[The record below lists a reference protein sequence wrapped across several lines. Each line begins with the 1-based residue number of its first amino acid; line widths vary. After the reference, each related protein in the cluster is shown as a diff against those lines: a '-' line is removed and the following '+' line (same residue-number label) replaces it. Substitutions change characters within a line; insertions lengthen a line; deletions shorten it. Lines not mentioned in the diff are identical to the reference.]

1 MRGRKIVKHVP
12 FEDKDTYI
20 VEADG
25 KKFQSKTNKI
35 TAQFIQNRYVV
46 LRDFIP
52 KDIITFALDSWKV
65 IEHNKA
71 AFDVFFRHETEIT
84 FNSPKSSLNKS
95 HGEAGS
101 PMGIALNRYLKD
113 RLKTVLDL
121 NLGETYAYCRKY
133 ERGAYLKAHRDRPS
147 CEISITTCLDYQT
160 DDKKPWK
167 IWLDNSKNWVDNDEP
182 EKTFQET
189 QAIPNRK
196 RESVCVELEVGDV
209 LLYQG
214 PNVIHWRDFL
224 VGEYS
229 YHVFAHFYN
238 REGYMRNIP
247 SSTWSGIDNEVNHQ
261 TFIPPMVLEF
271 DGRVSRY
278 HPHSTPKPRELE
290 ERYEQFRDDYE
301 NRVYG
306 KRSEF
311 CNNYGGMETMEKKKK
326 K

>member
-1 MRGRKIVKHVP
+1 MMRGKKIVKHVP
-12 FEDKDTYI
+12 FEDKETYI
-20 VEADG
+20 VKVDDRTYPA
-25 KKFQSKTNKI
+25 KTNKI
-35 TAQFIQNRYVV
+35 TAQFIKNRYVV
-46 LRDFIP
+46 LKDFIP

-71 AFDVFFRHETEIT
+71 AFDLFFKHETEIT
-84 FNSPKSSLNKS
+84 FDSPKSSLNKS

-113 RLKTVLDL
+113 RLMSVLDL
-121 NLGETYAYCRKY
+121 DLGETYAYCRKY
-133 ERGAYLKAHRDRPS
+133 ERGAYLKAHRDRPA

-167 IWLDNSKNWVDNDEP
+167 IWLDNSKNWVDNDDPQKAWE
-182 EKTFQET
+182 ET
-189 QAIPNRK
+189 QGIPNRQ

-224 VGEYS
+224 IGEYS

-238 REGYMRNIP
+238 REGKMRNIK
-247 SSTWSGIDNEVNHQ
+247 SSIWSGLDKDVNHT
-261 TFIPPMVLEF
+261 TFVPPMVLEY

-278 HPHSTPKPRELE
+278 HPHSTPKPQELMNSYD
-290 ERYEQFRDDYE
+290 RFVSDYE
-301 NRVYG
+301 NCVYG
-306 KRSEF
+306 LRSDF

-326 K
+326 